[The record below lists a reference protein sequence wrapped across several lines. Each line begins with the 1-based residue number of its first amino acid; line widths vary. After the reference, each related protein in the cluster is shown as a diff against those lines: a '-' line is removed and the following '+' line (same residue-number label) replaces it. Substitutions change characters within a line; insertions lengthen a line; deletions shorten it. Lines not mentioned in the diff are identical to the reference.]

1 MNFDKQLDVFSR
13 NLSEIRRNGRYSYQ
27 AFSEKLR
34 VGKSTVQAIES
45 GDYNITL
52 STLIT
57 IANSLEIHPA
67 LLLMD
72 LPIELDLTGTNRYYA
87 NLLMTYSALPEEQRS
102 QFRNIIQRLECSL
115 DGDHL
120 EQNDTG
126 VICGVSL
133 PCLRHLIGADRA
145 GVPISGIQMSLS
157 RRCHSVS
164 NLGSLCGAGHTHP
177 ALRILALRRPAIIAG
192 HLSAS
197 AYRPSHGQ

>member
-27 AFSEKLR
+27 SFSEKLR

-72 LPIELDLTGTNRYYA
+72 LPIELDLTGTNRCCSHSHHSR
-87 NLLMTYSALPEEQRS
+87 NRPSSRRRS
-102 QFRNIIQRLECSL
+102 SN
-115 DGDHL
+115 
-120 EQNDTG
+120 
-126 VICGVSL
+126 
-133 PCLRHLIGADRA
+133 RA
-145 GVPISGIQMSLS
+145 G
-157 RRCHSVS
+157 
-164 NLGSLCGAGHTHP
+164 
-177 ALRILALRRPAIIAG
+177 
-192 HLSAS
+192 
-197 AYRPSHGQ
+197 

>member
-87 NLLMTYSALPEEQRS
+87 NPRQPVWSGTYAPCSAHTGAPAASHYCRPSLRVRLP
-102 QFRNIIQRLECSL
+102 
-115 DGDHL
+115 
-120 EQNDTG
+120 
-126 VICGVSL
+126 
-133 PCLRHLIGADRA
+133 P
-145 GVPISGIQMSLS
+145 VP
-157 RRCHSVS
+157 RSVS
-164 NLGSLCGAGHTHP
+164 
-177 ALRILALRRPAIIAG
+177 
-192 HLSAS
+192 
-197 AYRPSHGQ
+197 

>member
-115 DGDHL
+115 PSRSTYIRYSNVFIPPLPQRFKPRQPVWSGTYAPCSAH
-120 EQNDTG
+120 TG
-126 VICGVSL
+126 APAASHYCRPSL
-133 PCLRHLIGADRA
+133 RVRLPP
-145 GVPISGIQMSLS
+145 VP
-157 RRCHSVS
+157 RSVS
-164 NLGSLCGAGHTHP
+164 
-177 ALRILALRRPAIIAG
+177 
-192 HLSAS
+192 
-197 AYRPSHGQ
+197 

>member
-45 GDYNITL
+45 GGYNITL

-72 LPIELDLTGTNRYYA
+72 LPI
-87 NLLMTYSALPEEQRS
+87 S
-102 QFRNIIQRLECSL
+102 RLYRPAPAEAAATLCPSPAVRAQPRL
-115 DGDHL
+115 HWA
-120 EQNDTG
+120 
-126 VICGVSL
+126 
-133 PCLRHLIGADRA
+133 GAA
-145 GVPISGIQMSLS
+145 GGPVRPHAG
-157 RRCHSVS
+157 
-164 NLGSLCGAGHTHP
+164 GAGP
-177 ALRILALRRPAIIAG
+177 GLRTGDGGPLL
-192 HLSAS
+192 
-197 AYRPSHGQ
+197 

>member
-27 AFSEKLR
+27 SFSEKLR

-102 QFRNIIQRLECSL
+102 QFRNMIQRLECSPPAPAWIPKQL
-115 DGDHL
+115 
-120 EQNDTG
+120 
-126 VICGVSL
+126 CGVSL

>member
-27 AFSEKLR
+27 SFSEKLR

-57 IANSLEIHPA
+57 IANSLE
-67 LLLMD
+67 M
-72 LPIELDLTGTNRYYA
+72 PIELDLTGTNRYYA

-102 QFRNIIQRLECSL
+102 QFRNMIQRLECSL

-126 VICGVSL
+126 V
-133 PCLRHLIGADRA
+133 
-145 GVPISGIQMSLS
+145 
-157 RRCHSVS
+157 
-164 NLGSLCGAGHTHP
+164 N
-177 ALRILALRRPAIIAG
+177 
-192 HLSAS
+192 
-197 AYRPSHGQ
+197 